1 MDWNGPNDIVALYF
15 SLQSTII
22 INNSKEVPIEY
33 WNMGTKISLPILIEE
48 KPKYSFYKKDIK
60 DEELVWMREK
70 GNLVFYYDL

>member
-1 MDWNGPNDIVALYF
+1 M
-15 SLQSTII
+15 
-22 INNSKEVPIEY
+22 PIEY